1 MSQATSRRSPF
12 AEVSLLFLKL
22 GAFSFGGPAAY
33 IAIMQREIVRERKW
47 IGDQDFLDLLGATNL
62 IPGPNATE
70 MAIHLGLRRAGWRGF
85 FSAGVLFIVP
95 GAFATVALAW
105 AYVRYGSLPQVGWV
119 LYGVKPVIIAIILQ
133 ALWDLGRKAVKGPV
147 TAVTGTAVLALY
159 LIGFNEIAVLFAG
172 AAAVVLV
179 YAGRKLWKR
188 AAPAAMLL
196 PLIKLP
202 AAVAGAAAAAAAAAA
217 AFSMAGLFFS
227 FLKIG
232 SVLYGSGYVLV
243 AFMRS
248 EFVDRLGWIT
258 NQQLLD
264 AIAVGQATPGP
275 VFSSATFVG
284 YLVGSWQGALV
295 ATVGIFLPSFIFVAL
310 LSRILKWAKSS
321 PWARAFLDGVNVAS
335 LGLMAGVTWQLGRA
349 GVVDLFTIALAAIS
363 LVLVLRFKV
372 NSVWLILG
380 GAAQGCHTGSLS
392 AEHDARGNRPPAIAI
407 PCRGIFAADLL
418 RGLMQTTAMGTSH
431 SG

>member
-1 MSQATSRRSPF
+1 LAPALFRVLLRLLFAGTACDWTMTSPEKSGTHVAGRRSAF

-33 IAIMQREIVRERKW
+33 IAIMQRETVSERKW
-47 IGDQDFLDLLGATNL
+47 LGDQEFLDLLGATNL

-70 MAIHLGLRRAGWRGF
+70 MAIHLGLRRAGRRGF
-85 FSAGVLFIVP
+85 LSAGVLFIIP
-95 GAFATVALAW
+95 GALATAALAW

-119 LYGVKPVIIAIILQ
+119 LYGVKPVILAVIIQ

-147 TAVTGTAVLALY
+147 TAVTGIAVLALY
-159 LIGFNEIAVLFAG
+159 LLGINEIAVLFAG

-179 YAGRKLWKR
+179 HAGARFWKR
-188 AAPAAMLL
+188 AAPAAAFL
-196 PLIKLP
+196 PLLKLP
-202 AAVAGAAAAAAAAAA
+202 GIAAASVAG
-217 AFSMAGLFFS
+217 FSLTGLFLS

-232 SVLYGSGYVLV
+232 AVLYGSGYVLV

-284 YLVGSWQGALV
+284 YLVGSWQGALT
-295 ATVGIFLPSFIFVAL
+295 ATLAIFLPSFVFVAL
-310 LSRILKWAKSS
+310 LSRILGWAKSS

-335 LGLMAGVTWQLGRA
+335 LGLMAGVTWQLGRT
-349 GVVDLFTIALAAIS
+349 GVVDVFTIALAVIS

-372 NSVWLILG
+372 NSVWVILG
-380 GAAQGCHTGSLS
+380 GAVLGVGY
-392 AEHDARGNRPPAIAI
+392 RFIA
-407 PCRGIFAADLL
+407 G
-418 RGLMQTTAMGTSH
+418 
-431 SG
+431 